1 MYRASEALL
10 WKGSPVL
17 AKVAGVHPPSV
28 PYLVT
33 PFTANG
39 SLGPVRIYS
48 QLVKKGPPITSYGP
62 IGGVH
67 LVANSLPGIENQAN
81 TTMSPMYR
89 LEPSRNWKRFP
100 VIFV

>member
-39 SLGPVRIYS
+39 SLGPVWIYN
-48 QLVKKGPPITSYGP
+48 QLVKKRPHITPYGP
-62 IGGVH
+62 
-67 LVANSLPGIENQAN
+67 LVVL
-81 TTMSPMYR
+81 T
-89 LEPSRNWKRFP
+89 
-100 VIFV
+100 